1 MRCPLLCI
9 EKSDNDNHEAFI
21 GSMSYGLCHGSCQ
34 KMNDS
39 YDMAHIP
46 MQEMSV
52 KADHPIGNYMPGY
65 LRTYG
70 SVSLPPAYP
79 CRGGHTIRPILNLR
93 LQSVED

>member
-1 MRCPLLCI
+1 
-9 EKSDNDNHEAFI
+9 
-21 GSMSYGLCHGSCQ
+21 
-34 KMNDS
+34 
-39 YDMAHIP
+39 
-46 MQEMSV
+46 MSV
-52 KADHPIGNYMPGY
+52 KADHPMEDHLPGY